1 MLSTMFYVMGIMLC
15 TGLFAKLIS
24 SVTARKMVREA
35 AEIQKSN
42 HRFMKLVKAKFE
54 HASLISDRVQN
65 VSAFVDKYMYEYK
78 VMGIRLNTWRNIPKK
93 MLLLITVLGFFSVCE
108 SIRLGEEIQSIVG
121 KLQWTGLLI
130 FALAFLNFMSAEE
143 MQLQAAKNYIVE
155 YLENVCIY
163 RYAKK
168 YEKEAEEV
176 TAEDE
181 ITEKLEEVEEETAPP
196 LVQEVE
202 TVSEEERRSQQ
213 EMRIRAILEEFL
225 A

>member
-1 MLSTMFYVMGIMLC
+1 MLSMMFYVMGVMLC
-15 TGLFAKLIS
+15 MGLFAKLIS
-24 SVTARKMVREA
+24 SVVARKMVREA

-54 HASLISDRVQN
+54 HASLVSDRVQN

-78 VMGIRLNTWRNIPKK
+78 VMGIRFNTWRNIPKK
-93 MLLLITVLGFFSVCE
+93 MLLLISILGFFSVCE
-108 SIRLGEEIQSIVG
+108 SIRLKEGIPFIVG
-121 KLQWTGLLI
+121 KIQWTGLLI

-143 MQLQAAKNYIVE
+143 AQVQAAKNYIVE

-168 YEKEAEEV
+168 YEKEVETEAE
-176 TAEDE
+176 
-181 ITEKLEEVEEETAPP
+181 LEEKSEEIEEDTAQA

-202 TVSEEERRSQQ
+202 AVSEEERKSQQ